1 MKRLYLPCLCIIL
14 LSANSIIAQSPNDT
28 EAKAGW
34 KTLQRQPLTE
44 KSFRE
49 ACDLIQDTG
58 KTNLNLSYEWLA
70 EYVPRVQKAGKW
82 QWAHMLLMAWA
93 RAKES
98 FGFFEESAKLHQ
110 NALRNAPQHSQQYR
124 EALVGSV
131 LLYSHWNKIDSTAKY
146 LALGEAAAKAANDR
160 ENLAL
165 LYTFHAASRTPPND
179 IKSRENY
186 YRQAIQLAEG
196 LTNKNAEFTARYNL
210 VVNFLEDN
218 PAQQVAEAEALLE
231 LAKDSTLARR
241 PRFYE
246 RSNFWFRNP
255 IPSVYFY
262 MLQQNLILA
271 DYPNANK
278 FADLVAEVVIKPNLI
293 PAQTPI
299 FMTQMAFVKAT
310 IGEFAQAKAYL
321 KQTRESL
328 QVVEKDIPFP
338 NYFTAAGL
346 IAEHDRQNAKALNY
360 HEQALT
366 KGYSAAFY
374 FIPPDMYYAHALT
387 LNGAYH
393 KAQPV
398 LQKFDSLAKNRPY
411 SATGLYYYE
420 YLAELQKAKGDLP
433 NQIQTLQ
440 TYYTIKDSLTN
451 LNRYR
456 AVQQVLAK
464 VGLREKEQQVVRLNE
479 EKATQERQIQRERLF
494 YGALVG
500 LSALAILF
508 LLLYLRNRRIRNRQA
523 LALKQNELE
532 QLEKQRHIDLMRG
545 ILEAEESERRK
556 IADQLHDD
564 VNASLALVSLNVSS
578 ALEKGLSDQQSGP
591 KLMKA
596 HEVLGNVS
604 STIRNIS
611 HRLTPLLIERYG
623 LRHALEDLSETVN
636 LSDKLHLEMIVVG
649 FEDRRRYSL
658 SFLNEVYRIV
668 QELLQNSIKHA
679 QATQATVEVAEHEN
693 HVSITV
699 EDNGIGISETK
710 NEPGKGLS
718 SIRAKVTYLNGKIEI
733 NNSAEG
739 GTLVVIDHLSPTLE

>member
-1 MKRLYLPCLCIIL
+1 MKRLYLPCLFLIL
-14 LSANSIIAQSPNDT
+14 LSASTIIAQPPNDT
-28 EAKAGW
+28 EVKAAW

-44 KSFRE
+44 KSFRK

-70 EYVPRVQKAGKW
+70 EYVPNVQKAGKW
-82 QWAHMLLMAWA
+82 EWAHMLLMAWA

-98 FGFFEESAKLHQ
+98 FGLFEESAKLHQ
-110 NALRNAPQHSQQYR
+110 NALRNAPPHSQQYR

-131 LLYSHWNKIDSTAKY
+131 LLYSHWNKSDSSAKY

-179 IKSRENY
+179 LKSRENY

-196 LTNKNAEFTARYNL
+196 LKNKNAEFTARYNF

-218 PAQQVAEAEALLE
+218 PAQQVTEAEALLE

-271 DYPNANK
+271 DYTNANK
-278 FADLVAEVVIKPNLI
+278 FADLVVEVVIKPNLV

-321 KQTRESL
+321 KQTRELL
-328 QVVEKDIPFP
+328 QVAEKDIPFP
-338 NYFTAAGL
+338 NYFTTAGL
-346 IAEHDRQNAKALNY
+346 IAEHDKQNAKALSY
-360 HEQALT
+360 HELALT

-387 LNGAYH
+387 LNGAYQ
-393 KAQPV
+393 KAKPV

-420 YLAELQKAKGDLP
+420 YLAEWHKAKGDLP

-464 VGLREKEQQVVRLNE
+464 VGLREN
-479 EKATQERQIQRERLF
+479 
-494 YGALVG
+494 
-500 LSALAILF
+500 
-508 LLLYLRNRRIRNRQA
+508 
-523 LALKQNELE
+523 
-532 QLEKQRHIDLMRG
+532 
-545 ILEAEESERRK
+545 
-556 IADQLHDD
+556 
-564 VNASLALVSLNVSS
+564 
-578 ALEKGLSDQQSGP
+578 
-591 KLMKA
+591 
-596 HEVLGNVS
+596 
-604 STIRNIS
+604 
-611 HRLTPLLIERYG
+611 
-623 LRHALEDLSETVN
+623 
-636 LSDKLHLEMIVVG
+636 
-649 FEDRRRYSL
+649 
-658 SFLNEVYRIV
+658 
-668 QELLQNSIKHA
+668 
-679 QATQATVEVAEHEN
+679 
-693 HVSITV
+693 
-699 EDNGIGISETK
+699 
-710 NEPGKGLS
+710 
-718 SIRAKVTYLNGKIEI
+718 
-733 NNSAEG
+733 
-739 GTLVVIDHLSPTLE
+739 